1 MPEDE
6 MPEEIEGTGVH
17 KEEEDTGTG

>member
-6 MPEEIEGTGVH
+6 IPEEIEGTGVH